1 MWENR
6 LEALQPGGGA
16 LAHLLKGLCFLLLAK
31 GEQLVWANLID
42 NKASF
47 YCLTRV
53 SFIFFR
59 LSNNFLFLRCTHPLF
74 LLLSTGSLSSGRLWV
89 STSIYFMPRGV
100 FSRV

>member
-31 GEQLVWANLID
+31 GEQFVWANLID

-53 SFIFFR
+53 SFIFF
-59 LSNNFLFLRCTHPLF
+59 
-74 LLLSTGSLSSGRLWV
+74 STLKQLPFPAVHTPSV
-89 STSIYFMPRGV
+89 SPALHRFPFFWEMVGEH
-100 FSRV
+100 